1 MQSCTYLETTIGFIT
16 SLNGDGTLAVCSCIR
31 ILLHEGKS
39 ITDLRV
45 YLELI
50 TDVDQVLNVKT
61 QLEVRYMIILGMID
75 TLQVEAE
82 VLREIVLSECANTEP
97 SRCIAPFT
105 EVKPDNIGTAT
116 HANSEITSLLS
127 LCTQTEQG
135 YT

>member
-39 ITDLRV
+39 ITDLRI

-75 TLQVEAE
+75 MEMNKEMYL
-82 VLREIVLSECANTEP
+82 TEHY
-97 SRCIAPFT
+97 RGGQEGCRRGA
-105 EVKPDNIGTAT
+105 
-116 HANSEITSLLS
+116 
-127 LCTQTEQG
+127 
-135 YT
+135 